1 MKCYTLLNYNKFKSM
16 ESNLTKQNKL
26 MIVAGVVVLVLI
38 IIIISLINQTKKIQE
53 ENKNLLS
60 GQKETS
66 ITAINDN
73 VQDEGKTVIIPEN
86 ASTSTK
92 EILKDAK
99 IEVSGGSIVTKDDKV
114 VNNQGVEVKNDA
126 APMTAAAPRLSDP
139 IKESDLGSNDIK
151 LKANANGFTPSEFTV
166 KSGSAVTIALTSEG
180 TDSRLVFD
188 DTKLIALEL
197 PVPLGYTM
205 AKTFNAPAPGEYTF
219 RQDIPGRSSQSGKM
233 IVK

>member
-1 MKCYTLLNYNKFKSM
+1 M

-26 MIVAGVVVLVLI
+26 MMVAGAVVVVLI
-38 IIIISLINQTKKIQE
+38 IIIISLINQTKKTQE
-53 ENKNLLS
+53 ENKNLIS
-60 GQKETS
+60 AQKKAVT
-66 ITAINDN
+66 TTPINDN
-73 VQDEGKTVIIPEN
+73 VQDEGTVVVVPEN
-86 ASTSTK
+86 ASAATK

-126 APMTAAAPRLSDP
+126 APMTSAAPRLSDP
-139 IKESDLGSNDIK
+139 IKVSDLAASDIK
-151 LKANANGFTPSEFTV
+151 LKATATGFTPSEFTV
-166 KSGSAVTIALTSEG
+166 KSGTAITIALTSEG

-188 DTKLIALEL
+188 DNKLIALEL
-197 PVPLGYTM
+197 PVPIGYTM

-219 RQDIPGRSSQSGKM
+219 RQDIPGRSSQTGKM